1 MVICCYCDNSLSC
14 ASCGREQPD
23 DTAELRNAAL
33 EEAAVMLNASYPDNA
48 NTNAFCAAIRSIK
61 SGPR

>member
-1 MVICCYCDNSLSC
+1 MVICCYCDNALSC

-23 DTAELRNAAL
+23 DAAELRNITL
-33 EEAAVMLNASYPDNA
+33 EEAAVSLKASYPDNA
-48 NTNAFCAAIRSIK
+48 NTNAFCAAIRSLK